1 MGEKPMDD
9 LPDYELEKTSSAST
23 PAAPP
28 PTRPIGLWISAAL
41 VIAAACAAAYV
52 AFGLRSVPAVPA
64 SATSAPTATQ
74 PPPSLGGN
82 ADLISIPPLDVSDAV
97 VRRLVRALS
106 DSPAVTAWLTT
117 NDLIRNFTVVV
128 ANIADGATPAKQ
140 LRALRLSSA
149 FRVVERDR
157 DPYVDPRSYD
167 RYTVIADA
175 ITSLD
180 PASAARLYG
189 TFKPRI
195 EEANRELGSQDQTFD
210 RTLGRA
216 IAAILETPALDGPV
230 RLRPKGIG
238 YAYADARLEDLTG
251 AQKQFLRMGPRNVR
265 IIKGRLR
272 QIGLA
277 LGIPPDQLPA
287 L

>member
-1 MGEKPMDD
+1 VDD
-9 LPDYELEKTSSAST
+9 LPDYELERTSSAST

-41 VIAAACAAAYV
+41 LIAGACAAVYV
-52 AFGLRSVPAVPA
+52 AFVRRPLPAVTP

-82 ADLISIPPLDVSDAV
+82 ADPIPIPALDASDAI
-97 VRRLVRALS
+97 VRRLVQALS

-117 NDLIRNFTVVV
+117 NGLIRNFTVVV
-128 ANIADGATPAKQ
+128 ANIAEGATPAKQ
-140 LRALRLSSA
+140 LRVVRLSSA

-157 DPYVDPRSYD
+157 DSYVDPRSYD

-175 ITSLD
+175 ITALD
-180 PASAARLYG
+180 PAGAARLYG

-195 EEANRELGSQDQTFD
+195 EEANRDLGSQDQTFD
-210 RTLGRA
+210 RTLERA
-216 IAAILETPALDGPV
+216 IVAILKTPTLDSPV
-230 RLRPKGIG
+230 RLRPKGIV
-238 YAYADARLEDLTG
+238 YAYADERLEDLTA
-251 AQKQFLRMGPRNVR
+251 AQKQFLRMGPRNVA
-265 IIKGRLR
+265 IIKAKLR
-272 QIGLA
+272 QIALA
-277 LGIPPDQLPA
+277 LGIPSDQLPA

>member
-1 MGEKPMDD
+1 MDD
-9 LPDYELEKTSSAST
+9 LPDYELERTPST

-28 PTRPIGLWISAAL
+28 PPRPIGLWISAAL
-41 VIAAACAAAYV
+41 LIAAVFAAAYV
-52 AFGLRSVPAVPA
+52 AFQLRPLPAVTP
-64 SATSAPTATQ
+64 SATPAPTTTQ

-82 ADLISIPPLDVSDAV
+82 GDSISIPPLDASDAV
-97 VRRLVRALS
+97 VRRLVQALS

-128 ANIADGATPAKQ
+128 ANLADGATPAKQ
-140 LRALRLSSA
+140 LKALRLSSG

-167 RYTVIADA
+167 RYAVIVDA
-175 ITSLD
+175 IAALD
-180 PASAARLYG
+180 PAGAARLYG
-189 TFKPRI
+189 TLKPRI

-210 RTLGRA
+210 RTLERA
-216 IAAILETPALDGPV
+216 IVAILETPALDGPV

-238 YAYADARLEDLTG
+238 YAYADERLEGLTG

-265 IIKGRLR
+265 TIKGRLR

-277 LGIPPDQLPA
+277 LGIPSGQLPA
-287 L
+287 R